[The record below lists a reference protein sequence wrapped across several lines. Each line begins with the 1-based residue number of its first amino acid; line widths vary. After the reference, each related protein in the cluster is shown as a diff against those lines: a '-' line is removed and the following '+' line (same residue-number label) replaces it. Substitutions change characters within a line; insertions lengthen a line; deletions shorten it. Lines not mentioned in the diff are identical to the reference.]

1 MFREEIDMAGNAA
14 KKKIQFLRQQTGA
27 YFISAMLAGM
37 FVGFGVL
44 LAFTAGGM
52 LKEGG
57 VPGVKFIMGG
67 CFGVALSLVLMAGAE
82 LFTGSNFVMA
92 VGMFQ
97 KKVTILDAAAVWAV
111 CWLGNLT
118 GSILL
123 AGMYTLTGLCS
134 GSVEMLLAETTLT
147 KMTVAPGE
155 LFMRAVL
162 CNILVCL
169 AVWCGMKMKSESGKL
184 IMVFWCLITFFT
196 AGFEHSVANMSTMM
210 IGLMNPGQCDLGI
223 SGYVYNLAVATI
235 GNMAG
240 GILFMAVPYFLIEKE
255 KVTGKH

>member
-97 KKVTILDAAAVWAV
+97 KKVTFQDSVTVWV
-111 CWLGNLT
+111 TCWLG
-118 GSILL
+118 
-123 AGMYTLTGLCS
+123 S
-134 GSVEMLLAETTLT
+134 GSRNVLSDRTLYRKRT
-147 KMTVAPGE
+147 GDHGRYYSDEDVCRTSA
-155 LFMRAVL
+155 AVY
-162 CNILVCL
+162 
-169 AVWCGMKMKSESGKL
+169 
-184 IMVFWCLITFFT
+184 
-196 AGFEHSVANMSTMM
+196 AGNT
-210 IGLMNPGQCDLGI
+210 L
-223 SGYVYNLAVATI
+223 
-235 GNMAG
+235 
-240 GILFMAVPYFLIEKE
+240 
-255 KVTGKH
+255 

>member
-97 KKVTILDAAAVWAV
+97 KKVTFQDSVTVWV
-111 CWLGNLT
+111 TCWLRESGR
-118 GSILL
+118 
-123 AGMYTLTGLCS
+123 LCS
-134 GSVEMLLAETTLT
+134 GSRNVLSDRTLYRKRT
-147 KMTVAPGE
+147 GDHGRYYSDEDVCRTAA
-155 LFMRAVL
+155 AVY
-162 CNILVCL
+162 
-169 AVWCGMKMKSESGKL
+169 
-184 IMVFWCLITFFT
+184 
-196 AGFEHSVANMSTMM
+196 AGNT
-210 IGLMNPGQCDLGI
+210 L
-223 SGYVYNLAVATI
+223 
-235 GNMAG
+235 
-240 GILFMAVPYFLIEKE
+240 
-255 KVTGKH
+255 

>member
-147 KMTVAPGE
+147 KMTVAP
-155 LFMRAVL
+155 
-162 CNILVCL
+162 
-169 AVWCGMKMKSESGKL
+169 
-184 IMVFWCLITFFT
+184 
-196 AGFEHSVANMSTMM
+196 
-210 IGLMNPGQCDLGI
+210 
-223 SGYVYNLAVATI
+223 
-235 GNMAG
+235 
-240 GILFMAVPYFLIEKE
+240 
-255 KVTGKH
+255 

>member
-97 KKVTILDAAAVWAV
+97 KKVTFQDSVTVWV
-111 CWLGNLT
+111 TCWLGNLA
-118 GSILL
+118 GSVLV

-240 GILFMAVPYFLIEKE
+240 GILFMAVPYFLIGKE
-255 KVTGKH
+255 KVAKN

>member
-97 KKVTILDAAAVWAV
+97 KKVTFQDSVTVWV
-111 CWLGNLT
+111 TCWLGNLA
-118 GSILL
+118 GSVLV
-123 AGMYTLTGLCS
+123 AGMYSDRTLYRKRTGDHGRYYSDEDVCRTAAAVYA
-134 GSVEMLLAETTLT
+134 GNTL
-147 KMTVAPGE
+147 
-155 LFMRAVL
+155 
-162 CNILVCL
+162 
-169 AVWCGMKMKSESGKL
+169 
-184 IMVFWCLITFFT
+184 
-196 AGFEHSVANMSTMM
+196 
-210 IGLMNPGQCDLGI
+210 
-223 SGYVYNLAVATI
+223 
-235 GNMAG
+235 
-240 GILFMAVPYFLIEKE
+240 
-255 KVTGKH
+255 